1 MNIDKLSAQLKTDED
16 ERSKPYKDT
25 VGKTT
30 IGVGRNL
37 DDVGLSPDEIQYLLG
52 NDIARVKADL
62 DRAMPW
68 WSQMTDARQNVLA
81 NMCFNLGLS
90 RLGGF
95 VNTLAAMKAGKY
107 DAAADGMLASKW
119 ATQVGARAQRLAA
132 TMRTGVF

>member
-1 MNIDKLSAQLKTDED
+1 MNIDKLSAQLKIDED

-25 VGKTT
+25 VGKLT

-95 VNTLAAMKAGKY
+95 VNTLAAMQAGKY

-119 ATQVGARAQRLAA
+119 ATQVGARAQRLAV
-132 TMRTGVF
+132 TMRKGDF